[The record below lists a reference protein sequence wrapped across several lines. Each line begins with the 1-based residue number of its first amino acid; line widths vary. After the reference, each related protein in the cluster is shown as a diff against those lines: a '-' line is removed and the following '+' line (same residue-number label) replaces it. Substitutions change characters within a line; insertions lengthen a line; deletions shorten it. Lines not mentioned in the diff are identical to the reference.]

1 VLQPDGATVQTDWV
15 GCYDR
20 KDYDR
25 FETLRAREPETAGK
39 FMLQMETQDRCK
51 NIDAGSRIFGRKAT
65 TGAIANACGCRDA
78 PPSKNHNWEHDE
90 DQYPGSRQHASVGQ
104 SLADQSYQRK
114 YTLVSLEQD
123 RACLPMQTNMLVTG
137 VVFALGMVIAGVSV
151 THGATAA
158 EAAEEISKPQ
168 PLINRYEPPPS
179 EAEPRISDREQLKR
193 YFLQG
198 ERGWP
203 GR

>member
-1 VLQPDGATVQTDWV
+1 MSHRPAPIRDVFENPPQRKPSCDEVLYHPSE
-15 GCYDR
+15 R
-20 KDYDR
+20 KDSSNASPSAK
-25 FETLRAREPETAGK
+25 T
-39 FMLQMETQDRCK
+39 
-51 NIDAGSRIFGRKAT
+51 T
-65 TGAIANACGCRDA
+65 TG
-78 PPSKNHNWEHDE
+78 EHDE
-90 DQYPGSRQHASVGQ
+90 DQYPESRQHLSAGR

-114 YTLVSLEQD
+114 YTLVSVEQD
-123 RACLPMQTNMLVTG
+123 RAGLPMQTKMLVTG

-158 EAAEEISKPQ
+158 EPAEEITKPQ

-193 YFLQG
+193 YFLRG

>member
-1 VLQPDGATVQTDWV
+1 MSHRPAPTRDVFENPRNRTPSCDDVLYHPSERNDSSERPSQ
-15 GCYDR
+15 
-20 KDYDR
+20 
-25 FETLRAREPETAGK
+25 RE
-39 FMLQMETQDRCK
+39 
-51 NIDAGSRIFGRKAT
+51 
-65 TGAIANACGCRDA
+65 
-78 PPSKNHNWEHDE
+78 NHDWEHDE
-90 DQYPGSRQHASVGQ
+90 EQYPESRQHVSAGQ
-104 SLADQSYQRK
+104 SLVAQSYQRK

-123 RACLPMQTNMLVTG
+123 RAGLQTTMFVAG
-137 VVFALGMVIAGVSV
+137 VMFALGMVIAGVSV

-158 EAAEEISKPQ
+158 EAAEEVTKPQ

>member
-1 VLQPDGATVQTDWV
+1 MSHRPAPTRDVLKNAPQRKPSCDDVL
-15 GCYDR
+15 YHPSER
-20 KDYDR
+20 KDSSDR
-25 FETLRAREPETAGK
+25 PSQRE
-39 FMLQMETQDRCK
+39 
-51 NIDAGSRIFGRKAT
+51 
-65 TGAIANACGCRDA
+65 
-78 PPSKNHNWEHDE
+78 NHDWEHDE
-90 DQYPGSRQHASVGQ
+90 DQYPESRQHVSAGQ
-104 SLADQSYQRK
+104 SLAAQSYQRK

-123 RACLPMQTNMLVTG
+123 RARLLMQAKMLFTG

-151 THGATAA
+151 THEATAA
-158 EAAEEISKPQ
+158 EATEEVTKPQ

-203 GR
+203 RR

>member
-1 VLQPDGATVQTDWV
+1 MSHRPAPTRDVFENARSGTLHAMTCCIIHPSARTAATAPLSAKTTTWSTMKSSIPNLDSMSA
-15 GCYDR
+15 
-20 KDYDR
+20 
-25 FETLRAREPETAGK
+25 LA
-39 FMLQMETQDRCK
+39 
-51 NIDAGSRIFGRKAT
+51 KA
-65 TGAIANACGCRDA
+65 
-78 PPSKNHNWEHDE
+78 S
-90 DQYPGSRQHASVGQ
+90 Q
-104 SLADQSYQRK
+104 LQSYQRK

-123 RACLPMQTNMLVTG
+123 RARLLMQAKMLFTG

-151 THGATAA
+151 THEATAA
-158 EAAEEISKPQ
+158 EATEEVTKPQ

-203 GR
+203 RR

>member
-1 VLQPDGATVQTDWV
+1 
-15 GCYDR
+15 
-20 KDYDR
+20 
-25 FETLRAREPETAGK
+25 
-39 FMLQMETQDRCK
+39 
-51 NIDAGSRIFGRKAT
+51 
-65 TGAIANACGCRDA
+65 
-78 PPSKNHNWEHDE
+78 
-90 DQYPGSRQHASVGQ
+90 
-104 SLADQSYQRK
+104 
-114 YTLVSLEQD
+114 
-123 RACLPMQTNMLVTG
+123 MLVIG

-151 THGATAA
+151 TPGATAA
-158 EAAEEISKPQ
+158 EAAEEVTKPQ